1 MCLVTIRAICCDVK
15 ARSRPAVRWSQER
28 RLEFIDARLCW
39 DGRLNRSDLCES
51 FGISVPQASVD
62 IARYIELAPGNLA
75 YDKRTRSYL
84 AEPRFRPAF
93 SATGVEQFLRGLVVE
108 SELAGPSA
116 VPFAA
121 VPVPGRRIDLAV
133 LRPLWRAIRE
143 GTGLRVTYQSL
154 THAQPQERTLTP
166 HALAHDGYR
175 WHVRAYCHTRKAF
188 RDFVIAR
195 VQKVLAAAEAGRSAA
210 DDHDWNT
217 YVTLV
222 LAPHPKLGAAHRR
235 AIELDYGMVKGR
247 VGLKCRKALVFYTLH
262 HLRLDERIAISPE
275 AQQVVLKNAAQIA
288 DLGLMARAVAS
299 PVHLSR

>member
-1 MCLVTIRAICCDVK
+1 MD
-15 ARSRPAVRWSQER
+15 ARPRPAVRWSQER
-28 RLEFIDARLCW
+28 RLEFIDSRLCW
-39 DGRLNRSDLCES
+39 DGRLNRSDLCET

-84 AEPRFRPAF
+84 AGPGFRPSFNAT
-93 SATGVEQFLRGLVVE
+93 SAEHFLRGLLIE
-108 SELAGPSA
+108 DGISGQAEA
-116 VPFAA
+116 
-121 VPVPGRRIDLAV
+121 PVAFMPMPTRRIDLKV

-154 THAQPQERTLTP
+154 SRSEPQERTLSP
-166 HALAHDGYR
+166 HALAHDGFR
-175 WHVRAYCHTRKAF
+175 WHVRAYCHTRQGF

-195 VQKVLAAAEAGRSAA
+195 VGEVAGTAEAGLGAA

-222 LAPHPKLGAAHRR
+222 LAPHPKLRAAHRR

-247 VGLKCRKALVFYTLH
+247 VGLKCRKALLFYTLH
-262 HLRLDERIAISPE
+262 HLRLDERASASPE
-275 AQQVVLKNAAQIA
+275 AQQIVLRNAAQIA
-288 DLGLMARAVAS
+288 GMTERMLHVKRPNVVGRT
-299 PVHLSR
+299 